1 MNVKT
6 FPLLPGRIRLASAR
20 PFLVLGLGVL
30 LTGCPAGRQET
41 PPQTAG
47 DKVIIRGSNTFGE
60 ELAPRLIAAYKKD
73 APAAEFDVES
83 KATVY
88 GFAALLG
95 GKADIAAASRP
106 PLKEEL
112 ELAKIRGIEMNEYTV
127 GSYTVAVIVNAGN
140 PVANLT
146 KDQVREIFTGT
157 IKNWKDVGGPDAPI
171 SMFIRD
177 PIAGTH
183 LGFKELALG
192 NTAYSSEA
200 KMFTDYA
207 GIVKAVIGDAN
218 GIGYT
223 SLDLAKQT
231 GVKGVSV
238 GGVEP
243 SVTTVHAGNYPYS
256 RVVKLHTGK
265 GRESTATKAF
275 IQFVQ
280 SERGKAIVAE
290 TGFTP

>member
-1 MNVKT
+1 MNAKT
-6 FPLLPGRIRLASAR
+6 FPPLCGRWLAASAR
-20 PFLVLGLGVL
+20 SLLAVALGVL
-30 LTGCPAGRQET
+30 LTGCPAGKPEPT
-41 PPQTAG
+41 PTTPG

-60 ELAPRLIAAYKKD
+60 ELAPRLIAAYKRD
-73 APAAEFDVES
+73 HPNTEFDLES

-112 ELAKIRGIEMNEYTV
+112 ELAKIRGIEMNEYVV
-127 GSYTVAVIVNAGN
+127 GSYSVAVVVNAGN

-146 KDQVREIFTGT
+146 KDQIRDIFIGT
-157 IKNWKDVGGPDAPI
+157 ITNWQAVGGPDALI
-171 SMFIRD
+171 KLFIRD

-192 NTAYSSEA
+192 NTAYSTDA
-200 KMFTDYA
+200 KMFTDYG
-207 GIVKAVIGDAN
+207 GIVKAVAADAN

-223 SLDLAKQT
+223 SLDLAKPPD
-231 GVKGVSV
+231 VKAVSI

-265 GRESTATKAF
+265 DRESALTRAF
-275 IQFVQ
+275 IQFVL

>member
-1 MNVKT
+1 MC
-6 FPLLPGRIRLASAR
+6 LAAAR
-20 PFLVLGLGVL
+20 TLVALGFGVL
-30 LTGCPAGRQET
+30 LTGCPAGKQET
-41 PPQTAG
+41 PPVTSG
-47 DKVIIRGSNTFGE
+47 EKIIIRGSNTFGE
-60 ELAPRLIAAYKKD
+60 ELAPRLIAAYKQD
-73 APAAEFDVES
+73 HPTAAFDVES

-112 ELAKIRGIEMNEYTV
+112 ELAKIRGIEMNEYAV
-127 GSYTVAVIVNAGN
+127 GSYSVAVIVNAGN
-140 PVANLT
+140 PVVNLT
-146 KDQVREIFTGT
+146 KDQIREIFTGA
-157 IKNWKDVGGPDAPI
+157 IKNWKAVGGSDASI
-171 SMFIRD
+171 NLFIRD

-192 NTAYSSEA
+192 NTAYSTDA
-200 KMFTDYA
+200 RMFTDYA
-207 GIVKAVIGDAN
+207 GIVKAVAADAN

-223 SLDLAKQT
+223 SLGLAHQT
-231 GVKGVSV
+231 GVKAVSV

-265 GRESTATKAF
+265 GRESAATKAF

-280 SERGKAIVAE
+280 SERGQAIVAE

>member
-6 FPLLPGRIRLASAR
+6 FPLHSDRFRMASAR
-20 PFLVLGLGVL
+20 SVFALALSLL
-30 LTGCPAGRQET
+30 LTGCPAGKQEM
-41 PPQTAG
+41 PPQTTG

-73 APAAEFDVES
+73 HPAAEFDVES

-112 ELAKIRGIEMNEYTV
+112 ELAKIRGIEMNEYAV
-127 GSYTVAVIVNAGN
+127 GSYTVALIVNAGN

-146 KDQVREIFTGT
+146 KDQVREIFIGT
-157 IKNWKDVGGPDAPI
+157 IKNWKDVGGPDAAI
-171 SMFIRD
+171 NTYIRD

-192 NTAYSSEA
+192 NTAYRTDA
-200 KMFTDYA
+200 KMFTDYD
-207 GIVKAVIGDAN
+207 GIVKAVATDGH

-223 SLDLAKQT
+223 SLALAKGA
-231 GVKGVSV
+231 GVKEVSI

-243 SVTTVHAGNYPYS
+243 SVTTVHQGSYPYS

-265 GRESTATKAF
+265 DRESALTKAF
-275 IQFVQ
+275 IQFVL
-280 SERGKAIVAE
+280 SERGKEIVAQ

>member
-1 MNVKT
+1 MNAKQIPHSCAHWLAASV
-6 FPLLPGRIRLASAR
+6 RL
-20 PFLVLGLGVL
+20 FLIGATGLL
-30 LTGCPAGRQET
+30 LTGCPAGKPET
-41 PPQTAG
+41 PPRTPG
-47 DKVIIRGSNTFGE
+47 DKIIIRGSNTFGE
-60 ELAPRLIAAYKKD
+60 ELAPRLMAAFKKD
-73 APAAEFDVES
+73 NPPAEFDLES

-112 ELAKIRGIEMNEYTV
+112 ELAKIRGIEMNEYVV
-127 GSYTVAVIVNAGN
+127 GSYSVAVVVNAGN
-140 PVANLT
+140 PLTNLS
-146 KDQVREIFTGT
+146 KDQVRDIFTGAVR
-157 IKNWKDVGGPDAPI
+157 NWKEVGGPDAAI
-171 SMFIRD
+171 TTYIRD

-192 NTAYSSEA
+192 NTAYSTDA

-207 GIVKAVIGDAN
+207 GIVKAVAADAN

-231 GVKGVSV
+231 GAKAVSI

-243 SVTTVHAGNYPYS
+243 SVTTVHEGNYPYS

-265 GRESTATKAF
+265 DRESALTKSF
-275 IQFVQ
+275 LQFVQ

>member
-1 MNVKT
+1 MNAKT
-6 FPLLPGRIRLASAR
+6 FSSNRDYLLAASVRSFVAV
-20 PFLVLGLGVL
+20 VLGLL
-30 LTGCPAGRQET
+30 LTGCPAGKPET
-41 PPQTAG
+41 PTITAG
-47 DKVIIRGSNTFGE
+47 EKIIIRGSNTFGE

-73 APAAEFDVES
+73 NPAAEFDVES

-95 GKADIAAASRP
+95 GKSDIAAASRP

-112 ELAKIRGIEMNEYTV
+112 ELAKIRGIEMNDYAV

-171 SMFIRD
+171 SLLIRD

-192 NTAYSSEA
+192 NTAYSSDA

-207 GIVKAVIGDAN
+207 GIVKGVAADAH

-223 SLDLAKQT
+223 SLDLAKEA

-243 SVTTVHAGNYPYS
+243 SVTTVHQGNYPYS

-265 GRESTATKAF
+265 GRESAATKAF

>member
-1 MNVKT
+1 
-6 FPLLPGRIRLASAR
+6 
-20 PFLVLGLGVL
+20 LGLGLL
-30 LTGCPAGRQET
+30 LTGCPAGAPET
-41 PPQTAG
+41 APRTPG

-60 ELAPRLIAAYKKD
+60 ELAPRLIAAYKKEN
-73 APAAEFDVES
+73 PAAEFDVEF

-95 GKADIAAASRP
+95 GKSDIAAASRP

-112 ELAKIRGIEMNEYTV
+112 ELAKIRGIEMSEYVV
-127 GSYTVAVIVNAGN
+127 GSYSVAVVVNAGN

-157 IKNWKDVGGPDAPI
+157 IKNWKDVGGADAPI
-171 SMFIRD
+171 SLSIRD

-192 NTAYSSEA
+192 NTAYSTDA
-200 KMFTDYA
+200 KMFTDYD
-207 GIVKAVIGDAN
+207 GIVKAVVGDAN

-223 SLDLAKQT
+223 SLDPAKQT
-231 GVKGVSV
+231 GVKAVSV

-265 GRESTATKAF
+265 GRETAATKAF

>member
-1 MNVKT
+1 MSAKYLLLRWTRFCMLLGRVT
-6 FPLLPGRIRLASAR
+6 FA
-20 PFLVLGLGVL
+20 LVLAAL
-30 LTGCPAGRQET
+30 LAGCPAGRPET
-41 PPQTAG
+41 PPTTPG

-73 APAAEFDVES
+73 NPAAEFDVES

-112 ELAKIRGIEMNEYTV
+112 ELAKIRGIEMSEYVV
-127 GSYTVAVIVNAGN
+127 GSYSVAVVVNAGN
-140 PVANLT
+140 PLTNLS
-146 KDQVREIFTGT
+146 KDQVRDIFTGAV
-157 IKNWKDVGGPDAPI
+157 KNWKEVGGPDAAI
-171 SMFIRD
+171 TTYIRD

-192 NTAYSSEA
+192 NTAYSTDA

-207 GIVKAVIGDAN
+207 GIVKAVAADAN

-231 GVKGVSV
+231 GAKAVSI

-243 SVTTVHAGNYPYS
+243 SVTTVHEGNYPYS

-265 GRESTATKAF
+265 DRESALTKSF
-275 IQFVQ
+275 LQFVQ